1 MALAGIQA
9 SFVTAEG
16 VDKKKYTSLPD
27 IVCFLEIPADKA
39 NQGKVWNDGQKTRKS
54 QDTSLT

>member
-1 MALAGIQA
+1 
-9 SFVTAEG
+9 VTAEG

-39 NQGKVWNDGQKTRKS
+39 KFGMMGKRR
-54 QDTSLT
+54 DTKLT

>member
-16 VDKKKYTSLPD
+16 VDKNKYTSLPD

-39 NQGKVWNDGQKTRKS
+39 KFGLNRMMGKRRENLKTPV
-54 QDTSLT
+54 

>member
-16 VDKKKYTSLPD
+16 VDKNKYTSLPD

-39 NQGKVWNDGQKTRKS
+39 NTELNRMMGKRRKNLKTPV
-54 QDTSLT
+54 